1 MKSYGPIM
9 SAVLIFLFS
18 LAGQAQSNF
27 KKANRAFE
35 SLDYPSVVLAF
46 ESMIKAGA
54 VLDLTSKHRLAYS
67 YKMTQQN

>member
-9 SAVLIFLFS
+9 TAVLIFLIS
-18 LAGQAQSNF
+18 VVGQAQSNL